1 MKEVYYIEMDNQTS
15 YEFNYNS
22 SPCDRITGCIVGFAI
37 GDALGAPLEFKKS
50 GHVEDFL
57 PAPSKGLI
65 AGQYTD
71 DTQHLIISLDSL
83 IENNGKINLEDQAE
97 RLKKWYNSG
106 NARSIGY
113 TTRRAI
119 IRLKKGIP
127 PESSGI
133 EHINSCGSLALSRLI
148 PYSLFSALYYH
159 PQKIDRP
166 KIRSILKITHGHPIV
181 LDMGELINYYIQEMV
196 HGKNAEATTYQI
208 ISEDKFLNRRIRRK
222 LEFILNNKDDSLQ
235 VMFRKIGN
243 SGFVEEIVYSS
254 LYSVLHGLDFRS
266 SLLNSV
272 NALGDSDSRGA
283 ITGALYGMQV
293 GYSLLPKQWKEKIEN
308 SNLLVEKSQNLC
320 KLPYQS

>member
-1 MKEVYYIEMDNQTS
+1 
-15 YEFNYNS
+15 
-22 SPCDRITGCIVGFAI
+22 
-37 GDALGAPLEFKKS
+37 
-50 GHVEDFL
+50 
-57 PAPSKGLI
+57 
-65 AGQYTD
+65 
-71 DTQHLIISLDSL
+71 
-83 IENNGKINLEDQAE
+83 
-97 RLKKWYNSG
+97 
-106 NARSIGY
+106 
-113 TTRRAI
+113 
-119 IRLKKGIP
+119 
-127 PESSGI
+127 
-133 EHINSCGSLALSRLI
+133 
-148 PYSLFSALYYH
+148 
-159 PQKIDRP
+159 
-166 KIRSILKITHGHPIV
+166 
-181 LDMGELINYYIQEMV
+181 MGELINYYIQEMV